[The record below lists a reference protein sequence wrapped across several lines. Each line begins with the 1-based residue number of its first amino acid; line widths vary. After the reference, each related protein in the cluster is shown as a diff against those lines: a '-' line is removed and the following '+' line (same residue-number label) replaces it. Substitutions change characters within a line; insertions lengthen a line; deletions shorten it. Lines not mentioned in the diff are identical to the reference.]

1 MGLKNFE
8 KLFFKFRLISPKV
21 NKTEIEALI
30 TIYKGITKNQDRM
43 DRLKFRDVLHNS
55 FAMTDDMIM
64 DRGIYFYLAIL
75 NNEWKKKRLF

>member
-1 MGLKNFE
+1 MFNF
-8 KLFFKFRLISPKV
+8 SKV

-64 DRGIYFYLAIL
+64 DRGIFLFDHLIIL
-75 NNEWKKKRLF
+75 KKKFVLIAHLI